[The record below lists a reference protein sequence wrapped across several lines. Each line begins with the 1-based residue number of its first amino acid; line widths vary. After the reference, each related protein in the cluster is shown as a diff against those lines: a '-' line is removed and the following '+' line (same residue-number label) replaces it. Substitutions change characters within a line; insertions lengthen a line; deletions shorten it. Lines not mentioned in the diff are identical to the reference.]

1 MLWDEMM
8 RITLFVAYMFVD
20 VITLIYMVRARRLF
34 MLQTCRIVPAPK
46 TAKAVYAARPLLMI
60 PTPRS
65 LFLLILTSIWSGN
78 GRQSWSHLCRIP
90 QFHVACR
97 VRSPSGETAFTGDR
111 RDLKQ

>member
-1 MLWDEMM
+1 MV
-8 RITLFVAYMFVD
+8 ITMCAAHMFVV
-20 VITLIYMVRARRLF
+20 VITLIYLARVRRLF
-34 MLQTCRIVPAPK
+34 MLQTRRIVPAPK

-90 QFHVACR
+90 RLHVVCR
-97 VRSPSGETAFTGDR
+97 RRSPSRETAITGDR